1 MTTVL
6 NNLKGTL
13 PQNFLKQIFEML
25 NLVEVKASDLKKE
38 DEIIEHINVVN
49 MEQVKDIINKV
60 FNIENLAVCIV
71 GKDVEGVQI

>member
-1 MTTVL
+1 MLANGEAMLL
-6 NNLKGTL
+6 NNK
-13 PQNFLKQIFEML
+13 
-25 NLVEVKASDLKKE
+25 LKKE